1 MSERN
6 LETVKSEIET
16 NIKKDPIVLFVK
28 GSPSMPM
35 CGFSKGVMDVFH
47 HLGADFKT
55 YDVLEDPLI
64 REGVKQFT
72 QWPTIPQI
80 FIKGEFVG
88 GYDIVKDLYESGE
101 LKKLIEEAAPKA

>member
-1 MSERN
+1 MDEAQKKISEDIAKN
-6 LETVKSEIET
+6 
-16 NIKKDPIVLFVK
+16 PIIVFVK
-28 GSPSMPM
+28 GSREMPM
-35 CGFSKGVMDVFH
+35 CGFSKGVMEMFQN
-47 HLGADFKT
+47 LGVDFKT

-88 GYDIVKDLYESGE
+88 GYDIVKDLFQKGE
-101 LKKLIEEAAPKA
+101 LQKMVGASEK